1 MQWKMEYII
10 AKGKVYRFV
19 YITYM
24 NIGSWCNM
32 YVWQCF
38 LVLTIWKQL
47 LSKTWVHTHPK
58 QDICKATPTWLHKAK
73 RSDTSREKTKSKMW
87 AEQMSRPLPRSP
99 GGGEDLG
106 STPVTEIYNC
116 VTSFGAQRAVTLPRV
131 SKVELDCE
139 SNQFFFKAV

>member
-19 YITYM
+19 YISYM

-58 QDICKATPTWLHKAK
+58 QDICEATPTWFHKAK

-87 AEQMSRPLPRSP
+87 AEQLSRPLPGSP
-99 GGGEDLG
+99 GGEDLG
-106 STPVTEIYNC
+106 SIPSDWNLQLCYLLWGAENC
-116 VTSFGAQRAVTLPRV
+116 NATKTFQSGARLWEQSVL
-131 SKVELDCE
+131 
-139 SNQFFFKAV
+139 F